1 MLFFRQNEKQS
12 IKKARK
18 MKRDK
23 IKTGKFRNRL
33 KMQLKDYIGNKLKLN
48 SMTKTLKK

>member
-1 MLFFRQNEKQS
+1 
-12 IKKARK
+12 

-33 KMQLKDYIGNKLKLN
+33 KMQLKDYIRNKLKLN
-48 SMTKTLKK
+48 SMTKTLKKMRQKYLKISSLKMQAF